1 VGTHGS
7 TFAFILQLG
16 VQRGAAIGECPMFP
30 KKFEDWLNNM
40 TSYKKEKKKK
50 RKSCECTHELV

>member
-40 TSYKKEKKKK
+40 TSHKKEKKRKEKK
-50 RKSCECTHELV
+50 KL